1 MNESPPSADDPH
13 RQRVRSASI
22 GGRCRVRR
30 GLAASDVEHRAILAA
45 IERGNC
51 DAASNII
58 ETHIQNA
65 RDRIIRAMTAT
76 GQLILK
82 DDMTG
87 KTSRR
92 RA

>member
-1 MNESPPSADDPH
+1 MNESPPSADDRIDSEFEVH
-13 RQRVRSASI
+13 LSAA
-22 GGRCRVRR
+22 RCRVRR

-45 IERGNC
+45 IERGDC

-65 RDRIIRAMTAT
+65 RDRFIRAMTAT